1 MTGCPLWSKWS
12 GLSLSRYNRGG
23 VHAWIKRKAK
33 TFYFWL
39 HFTNLLKFAN
49 QTLWELLDTYLF
61 KNPIYTTI
69 RIFKNS
75 FLIWKTWVVIL
86 ESELVTSGYND
97 SPDDSSMSNPNQYF
111 SNICIRIT
119 WRISLKCRSIQQ
131 VLTEAWDS
139 VLFSSFQVMLTS
151 PVQGDPHWIKP
162 IHCRTAGS
170 RTKGVAS
177 CANMSWWQPGW
188 SWRNSWHG

>member
-1 MTGCPLWSKWS
+1 M
-12 GLSLSRYNRGG
+12 
-23 VHAWIKRKAK
+23 
-33 TFYFWL
+33 
-39 HFTNLLKFAN
+39 NLLKFAN

-111 SNICIRIT
+111 SNICVRIT

-139 VLFSSFQVMLTS
+139 VLFSSFQVMLMS
-151 PVQGDPHWIKP
+151 PVQGDSYWIKP

-170 RTKGVAS
+170 GTKSVSS

-188 SWRNSWHG
+188 SWRNSRHG